1 MNNIEKLLEVMQ
13 KLRDPKNGC
22 PWDIEQD
29 FSTIAPYTI
38 EEAYEVAD
46 AIHREDFDELRAE
59 LGDLLFQIVF
69 YAQMAAERGHF
80 DFDDVAGDISAKMVR
95 RHPHVFGSDDERAKG
110 KVDGSWEE
118 IKAQERAIH
127 DDDSALAGIAKAL
140 PALMRAQKLGKRA
153 SRVGFDWPNRKGV
166 HLKIEEE
173 LEELEEAVGTRDAAS
188 IEDEI
193 GDLLFAVVN
202 LARHVGVDAETAL
215 TGANHKFE
223 RRFRSMEA
231 AIESEDLD
239 LRKETLESLELRW
252 RKAKKKVG

>member
-46 AIHREDFDELRAE
+46 AIHREDFDELRSE

-69 YAQMAAERGHF
+69 YAQMATERNHF
-80 DFDDVAGDISAKMVR
+80 DFDEVAGDITEKMVR

-110 KVDGSWEE
+110 KVEGSWEE
-118 IKAQERAIH
+118 IKEQERAIH
-127 DDDSALAGIAKAL
+127 ADESALAGIAKAL

-153 SRVGFDWPNRKGV
+153 SRVGFDWPDRKGV

>member
-1 MNNIEKLLEVMQ
+1 MNSIEKLLEVMK

-46 AIHREDFDELRAE
+46 AIHREDFDELRSE

-80 DFDDVAGDISAKMVR
+80 DFDDVAGDITDKMVR

>member
-1 MNNIEKLLEVMQ
+1 MNSIEKLLEVMQ

-46 AIHREDFDELRAE
+46 AIHREDFDELRSE

-69 YAQMAAERGHF
+69 YAQMATEKDHF
-80 DFDDVAGDISAKMVR
+80 DLDDVAGDITDKMVR

-252 RKAKKKVG
+252 RKAKKNVG

>member
-1 MNNIEKLLEVMQ
+1 MNSIEKLLEVMK

-46 AIHREDFDELRAE
+46 AIHREDFDELRSE

-69 YAQMAAERGHF
+69 YAQMATEKDHF
-80 DFDDVAGDISAKMVR
+80 DFDDVAGDITDKMVR

-252 RKAKKKVG
+252 RKAKKNVG

>member
-1 MNNIEKLLEVMQ
+1 MNSIEKLLEVMQ

-46 AIHREDFDELRAE
+46 AIHREDFDELRSE

-69 YAQMAAERGHF
+69 YAQMATEKDHF
-80 DFDDVAGDISAKMVR
+80 DFDDVAGDITDKMVR

>member
-46 AIHREDFDELRAE
+46 AIHREDFDELRSE

-69 YAQMAAERGHF
+69 YAQMATERDHF
-80 DFDDVAGDISAKMVR
+80 DFDDVAGEITEKMVR
-95 RHPHVFGSDDERAKG
+95 RHPHVFGSDNERAKG
-110 KVDGSWEE
+110 KVEGSWEE
-118 IKAQERAIH
+118 IKEQERAIH
-127 DDDSALAGIAKAL
+127 ADESALAGIAKAL

-153 SRVGFDWPNRKGV
+153 SRVGFDWPDRKGV
-166 HLKIEEE
+166 HLKIQEE

-252 RKAKKKVG
+252 RKAKKNVG

>member
-1 MNNIEKLLEVMQ
+1 MNSIEKLLEVMQ

-252 RKAKKKVG
+252 RKAKKNLG

>member
-1 MNNIEKLLEVMQ
+1 MNSIEKLLEVMQ